1 MRHFSHRRKHT
12 ACSSRDSFAYSESR
26 HDSYPQFPRS
36 SLETRS
42 LQARSHR
49 QKRNDCARVSL
60 CSQLPCPTPFTVKLA
75 HAAVH
80 NALAGSSHFWNGLLS
95 IFFIEIWGGFTVEG
109 SYEAHIQFHHPYTNV
124 IGLGDSSSWAAFL
137 CRNTY
142 LFIEPLFLQ
151 LLYPVVGLKLL
162 AGRWRPKP
170 GFCLLLWHGI

>member
-1 MRHFSHRRKHT
+1 MGFLSYGHEVLHVE
-12 ACSSRDSFAYSESR
+12 CVDSQVQ
-26 HDSYPQFPRS
+26 SYPYKQIRD
-36 SLETRS
+36 TY
-42 LQARSHR
+42 
-49 QKRNDCARVSL
+49 
-60 CSQLPCPTPFTVKLA
+60 LA
-75 HAAVH
+75 HSAVH

-137 CRNTY
+137 CRDTY

-170 GFCLLLWHGI
+170 GFCLLLWCYLLQHNCAHIHVNIFEHIGLPMCDVKKRPKRLY